1 MRLCRTAVR
10 VMAMG
15 RAGVHSPDPSA
26 AAAAPF
32 PPLSPW
38 LPAPGESR
46 SLLDLLELT
55 SETTQI
61 IANLSAIFNL
71 FLRSRI
77 KSSDDSENSVVI
89 ALMSSFQNYL
99 GFSQTRIPPRS
110 AAIFV

>member
-1 MRLCRTAVR
+1 MTFCRAAVR
-10 VMAMG
+10 TVAMG

-46 SLLDLLELT
+46 GLLDLLELT

-61 IANLSAIFNL
+61 IANLSAILDL

-77 KSSDDSENSVVI
+77 TVKAPTNPKI
-89 ALMSSFQNYL
+89 AS
-99 GFSQTRIPPRS
+99 
-110 AAIFV
+110 